1 MLLIDAAT
9 ISDGGGYGLLKLLL
23 EGLTFYDVDPRVIAR
38 PDLVLPSVNE
48 DRVYRRKVGLR
59 NRKRVI
65 SDCVDDSNP
74 SHLLCFCNFP
84 PPAKYPGVQ
93 TTTYFHRVGLIEQ
106 HNIGLRTVLRSLKYG
121 AMVNYLRLLFSLGGM
136 SLFLPSVPV
145 LLTT

>member
-1 MLLIDAAT
+1 
-9 ISDGGGYGLLKLLL
+9 
-23 EGLTFYDVDPRVIAR
+23 
-38 PDLVLPSVNE
+38 
-48 DRVYRRKVGLR
+48 
-59 NRKRVI
+59 
-65 SDCVDDSNP
+65 VDDSNP